1 VYTPGY
7 AYSGH
12 TVAMTVTTD
21 TTYHD
26 MAGYSSTAQ
35 QMELTISG
43 APCAI
48 TNSTGGC
55 LVPVTGL
62 LAMGPDPAAPKRAQR
77 TLISLTLNDDPLEPT
92 YTPTST
98 PTATST
104 STPTVTNTPTST
116 RAATPVPPDQCRV
129 YPIYADA
136 PTDITF
142 PAAYDVYAW
151 QGTIRY
157 SDTLTLAAHPDT
169 PLRVLADE
177 EWTFTPVAGDD
188 RYELL
193 LCPASVGTPT
203 PTPTAMA
210 TAQPPDEC
218 EDIILAGQ
226 ERTLVAVYLDERT
239 TIQDV
244 SPACTGIDPA
254 CTLWAGWQSDGHGLQ
269 RVPSSATWWGTFHA
283 ARTGDDTAPAGD
295 QSFRAWG
302 NAWSYADQVEA
313 VMRVCRYDAGPT
325 PTASVTRTPAPTDT
339 PVSAPSSAPVIDST
353 SACVPASTPEYQA
366 TRGPV
371 PDLGIVVPTWEPI
384 TWVTATMEISVEV
397 VIDTVWQAHD
407 QMQTPVVA
415 MRTATSTYDWEGG
428 QQVAASFA
436 EALTPGLEWLA
447 VANVTHPAYSL
458 EGTPF
463 WALAPV
469 LIWIAPSIMLSIV
482 LVFLR
487 FFFWMLDW
495 LRKLMHVI
503 FAIIELIPGE

>member
-1 VYTPGY
+1 
-7 AYSGH
+7 
-12 TVAMTVTTD
+12 
-21 TTYHD
+21 
-26 MAGYSSTAQ
+26 
-35 QMELTISG
+35 
-43 APCAI
+43 
-48 TNSTGGC
+48 
-55 LVPVTGL
+55 
-62 LAMGPDPAAPKRAQR
+62 
-77 TLISLTLNDDPLEPT
+77 
-92 YTPTST
+92 
-98 PTATST
+98 
-104 STPTVTNTPTST
+104 
-116 RAATPVPPDQCRV
+116 V

-142 PAAYDVYAW
+142 PAPYDVYAW
-151 QGTIRY
+151 QGSIIYT
-157 SDTLTLAAHPDT
+157 DTLTLSAHPDH

-177 EWTFTPVAGDD
+177 EWTFTPVVGDD

-269 RVPSSATWWGTFHA
+269 RVPRTATWWGAFHA

-302 NAWSYADQVEA
+302 NAWSYADNVEA

-371 PDLGIVVPTWEPI
+371 PDLGIAVPTWEPI
-384 TWVTATMEISVEV
+384 TWITATMTISVSV
-397 VIDTVWQAHD
+397 VSDTVYTTINA
-407 QMQTPVVA
+407 MQTPHAAVISS
-415 MRTATSTYDWEGG
+415 TARYSWESG
-428 QQVAASFA
+428 AA
-436 EALTPGLEWLA
+436 EAATWTDIMSPSVRWLG
-447 VANVTHPAYSL
+447 VVNPASPVWTR
-458 EGTPF
+458 EGYVL
-463 WALAPV
+463 WALAPILKLLAPAIIVGILVV
-469 LIWIAPSIMLSIV
+469 LARYWIYLAEWFRRIIDMII
-482 LVFLR
+482 
-487 FFFWMLDW
+487 
-495 LRKLMHVI
+495 K
-503 FAIIELIPGE
+503 IIELIPGM